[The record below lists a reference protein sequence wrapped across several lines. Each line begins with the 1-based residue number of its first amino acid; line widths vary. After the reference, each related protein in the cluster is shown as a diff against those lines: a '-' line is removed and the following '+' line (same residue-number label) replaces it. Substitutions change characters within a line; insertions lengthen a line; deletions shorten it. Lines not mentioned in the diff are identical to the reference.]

1 MRSTRSRGYGWACAS
16 GEAVGRTS
24 RSTNSRTASTRAGTR
39 LEPGLTGADLALIAV
54 CAAPRLAKAARP
66 LQGSAPRFLDAGRRA
81 RYAGGMHV
89 TVASYNIHKCA
100 GLDGRVDLDR
110 IADVIREIDADLIGL
125 QEVFRPQALDL
136 AERLGVQVAMGPTR
150 ERDGLPYGNA
160 ILTRLAIRGSRTFDL
175 SRPDREPRGGIRL
188 DLQMPGRMSD
198 GLLHLFNV
206 HFGLQIRERAAQVR
220 MLVREHILHDELTG
234 PRVVVGDLNEGFW
247 FAGPVGRT
255 LRRCGPAPR
264 PPPPPPPPPPPLPPP
279 PT

>member
-1 MRSTRSRGYGWACAS
+1 M
-16 GEAVGRTS
+16 
-24 RSTNSRTASTRAGTR
+24 N
-39 LEPGLTGADLALIAV
+39 I
-54 CAAPRLAKAARP
+54 
-66 LQGSAPRFLDAGRRA
+66 
-81 RYAGGMHV
+81 

-125 QEVFRPQALDL
+125 QEVFRPQALGL

-150 ERDGLPYGNA
+150 ERDGQPYGNA
-160 ILTRLAIRGSRTFDL
+160 VLTRLAIRSSRTFDL

-188 DLQMPGRMSD
+188 DLEIPGGRPPD

-234 PRVVVGDLNEGFW
+234 PRVVVGDLNEW
-247 FAGPVGRT
+247 FPGAVGRT
-255 LRRCGPAPR
+255 LRRELHGPRIRRTHPAPL
-264 PPPPPPPPPPPLPPP
+264 PLFPLDRIYWDRDLAADGFHVHRSRLARVASDHLPVVARLRMA
-279 PT
+279 PTRG